1 MRESSGFVVICRNS
15 ESGREGFERKCGVQR
30 RLLGGESAMAGQKDQ
45 DRKMREQRDEKE
57 MLSWP
62 KRLSKSVRRL
72 VVEEEGQST
81 VEYMLIMGIVV
92 MIALRFKSRF
102 TAKVDKMVDNLGN
115 DLDRG
120 IDQASQ

>member
-1 MRESSGFVVICRNS
+1 
-15 ESGREGFERKCGVQR
+15 
-30 RLLGGESAMAGQKDQ
+30 MAGQKDQ

>member
-1 MRESSGFVVICRNS
+1 
-15 ESGREGFERKCGVQR
+15 
-30 RLLGGESAMAGQKDQ
+30 MAGQKDQ
-45 DRKMREQRDEKE
+45 DRKMREQRDKKE
-57 MLSWP
+57 RHSWP
-62 KRLSKSVRRL
+62 KRLSRSVRRL
-72 VVEEEGQST
+72 LVEEEGQST

-92 MIALRFKSRF
+92 LIALRFKNRF